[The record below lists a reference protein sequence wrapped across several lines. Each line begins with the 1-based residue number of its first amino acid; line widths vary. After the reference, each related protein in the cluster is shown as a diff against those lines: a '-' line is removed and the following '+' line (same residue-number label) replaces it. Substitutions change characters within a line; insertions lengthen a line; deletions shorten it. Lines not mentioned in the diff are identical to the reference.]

1 MSRVGKKP
9 IVLPSGVTVDLTK
22 AVIKVSGSLGQL
34 SENLTDDVIVTIEG
48 NLINVAPKNN
58 SQKSRAMW
66 GTTRNK
72 INNMVEGVSSG
83 YTRRMETIGVGFR
96 CAVDQVK
103 FLDNKSVLTMFLGF
117 SHEIKYL
124 IPEGV
129 TIVCEKPTLIVIS
142 GRDKQ
147 LVGKVCADIRKFRK
161 PEPYKGKGNKFVG
174 EQIRR
179 KEGKKK

>member
-9 IVLPSGVTVDLTK
+9 IILPSGVTVDLK
-22 AVIKVSGSLGQL
+22 KEVIKVSGSLGHL
-34 SENLTDDVIVTIEG
+34 SEKLTDDVIVTIDG
-48 NLINVAPKNN
+48 NMIVVVPKNN

-72 INNMVEGVSSG
+72 INNMVIGVSAG
-83 YTRRMETIGVGFR
+83 YTKRMETIGVGFR
-96 CAVDQVK
+96 SSVEQVK
-103 FLDNKSVLTMFLGF
+103 FLNNKSVLTMFLGF

-129 TIVCEKPTLIVIS
+129 KIVCEKPTLLVIS
-142 GRDKQ
+142 GSDKQ
-147 LVGKVCADIRKFRK
+147 QVGKVCADIRSFRK
-161 PEPYKGKGNKFVG
+161 PEPYKGKGNKFEG
-174 EQIRR
+174 EKIRR